1 MVEIIT
7 IFSVGIALSMD
18 AFSLSLGLGTF
29 NISNKKAL
37 LLSCIVGLMHFIMPF
52 LGVVLGGKLI
62 SIFNLDSNFLLG
74 MILVAISIEML
85 FDLLKKEE
93 KEINLSLL
101 GMFLFAFGVSLD
113 SFSTGIGLAA
123 ITNNIFMAMTIFTI
137 CSFSFT
143 FIGLTIGKYTNKLLG
158 VYSSLVGSI
167 LLMGIGI
174 FYIFS

>member
-1 MVEIIT
+1 MVELLT
-7 IFSVGIALSMD
+7 IFSIGIALSMD
-18 AFSLSLGLGTF
+18 AFSLSLGIGTF

-37 LLSCIVGLMHFIMPF
+37 LLSSIVGVMHFIMPF
-52 LGVVLGGKLI
+52 LGVILGAKLI
-62 SIFNLDSNFLLG
+62 NIFSLDSNFLLG

-93 KEINLSLL
+93 KSINMSFL

-113 SFSTGIGLAA
+113 SFSTGIGLTA
-123 ITNNIFMAMTIFTI
+123 ITNSIFMAMAIFTI

-143 FIGLTIGKYTNKLLG
+143 FMGLTIGKYTNKLLG
-158 VYSSLVGSI
+158 VYSSLIGSV
-167 LLMGIGI
+167 LLMGIGL